1 VCGAAHGARC
11 CRRACVCVGAAMHGP
26 LRLLALPAT
35 ERQRL
40 RRALRV
46 ESPRA
51 WALSVLALVRDVRAH
66 AAARRRA

>member
-1 VCGAAHGARC
+1 
-11 CRRACVCVGAAMHGP
+11 MLGP

-51 WALSVLALVRDVRAH
+51 WALSVLALVRGLRAH